1 MTTSRMSS
9 LTGLT
14 HSPSRRTVAVRERES
29 TERHSHARLPAMT
42 TATASRCAV
51 HPARRAVDDCPVCG
65 RARCGSDAVNF
76 GRSGCPACATAGAA
90 EPAAGTPELLVRAG
104 LAAMAVALVGG
115 WIGTQYARNRGVS
128 LIAPALV
135 GMGVAW
141 AAAAAT
147 GNGQISRRLVS
158 LVAAV
163 AAVLSAA
170 LAFRVYAAGGLSP
183 LHPAG
188 RVLPPYAAA
197 VAGVLAWPLL
207 FGPPKRQRPPE
218 T

>member
-1 MTTSRMSS
+1 
-9 LTGLT
+9 
-14 HSPSRRTVAVRERES
+14 
-29 TERHSHARLPAMT
+29 MT
-42 TATASRCAV
+42 TAAASRCAV

-65 RARCGSDAVNF
+65 RPRCGTDAVDF
-76 GRSGCPACATAGAA
+76 GRAGCRACAAGEVQAPTAGR
-90 EPAAGTPELLVRAG
+90 GELLVRAG

-115 WIGTQYARNRGVS
+115 WIGTQYARNRGFS

-135 GMGVAW
+135 GMAAAW
-141 AAAAAT
+141 ATTAAAGSGAA
-147 GNGQISRRLVS
+147 SRRLLS
-158 LVAAV
+158 LLAAV

-183 LHPAG
+183 VHPAG

-207 FGPPKRQRPPE
+207 FGPPRRTPQP
-218 T
+218 

>member
-1 MTTSRMSS
+1 
-9 LTGLT
+9 
-14 HSPSRRTVAVRERES
+14 
-29 TERHSHARLPAMT
+29 MT
-42 TATASRCAV
+42 TATASRCAA

-65 RARCGSDAVNF
+65 RPRCGADAVGF
-76 GRSGCPACATAGAA
+76 GRAGCPACTAAGVE
-90 EPAAGTPELLVRAG
+90 EPAPARAELLVRAG

-115 WIGTQYARNRGVS
+115 WIGTQYARNRGFSV
-128 LIAPALV
+128 IAPALV
-135 GMGVAW
+135 GVAAAW
-141 AAAAAT
+141 AAAAASEA
-147 GNGQISRRLVS
+147 GSVDRRVVS
-158 LVAAV
+158 LIAAA

-207 FGPPKRQRPPE
+207 FGTPKRPQPPE
-218 T
+218 P

>member
-1 MTTSRMSS
+1 
-9 LTGLT
+9 
-14 HSPSRRTVAVRERES
+14 
-29 TERHSHARLPAMT
+29 MT
-42 TATASRCAV
+42 TAAASRCAV

-65 RARCGSDAVNF
+65 RPRCGSDAVGF
-76 GRSGCPACATAGAA
+76 GPAGCPACATAPA
-90 EPAAGTPELLVRAG
+90 EAPPPGRAELLVRAG

-115 WIGTQYARNRGVS
+115 WIGTQYARNRGFS

-135 GMGVAW
+135 GMAVAW
-141 AAAAAT
+141 AAGAAS
-147 GNGQISRRLVS
+147 GGGRVDRRFVS
-158 LVAAV
+158 LVAGV

-183 LHPAG
+183 WHPPG

-197 VAGVLAWPLL
+197 VAGVLAWPWL
-207 FGPPKRQRPPE
+207 FGSPKRPRPPE